1 MAKILSLRK
10 KENNMFTSKEIHYDT
25 QPQSITSSNT
35 SSVASTYAPTVH
47 YGNNY
52 ILDIE
57 VRSNCVATDLDDLID
72 WRLGVG
78 NLSTLQNPLVESVDA
93 DFNVPGDWSETDPT
107 IGKISARMN
116 TTSTTLNTDLGT
128 TAGKRYYC
136 EISGTSNVSGDIIT
150 VAVFPMNIRNTVFK
164 DV

>member
-1 MAKILSLRK
+1 
-10 KENNMFTSKEIHYDT
+10 MFTSKGVNYDT
-25 QPQSITSSNT
+25 QPQSITSSNS
-35 SSVASTYAPTVH
+35 SSVASTSAPTVC

-57 VRSNCVATDLDDLID
+57 VRTNCVSTDLDDLGT

-78 NLSTLQNPLVESVDA
+78 NLSTLQNPLVESLNA
-93 DFNVPGDWSETDPT
+93 DFNVPGDWTETDPT

-116 TTSTTLNTDLGT
+116 TTSTTLNTDLGSVS
-128 TAGKRYYC
+128 GKRYYC
-136 EISGTSNVSGDIIT
+136 EISGTSISTGDIIT
-150 VAVFPMNIRNTVFK
+150 VAVFPINIKNTIYK